1 MRVAILA
8 GIVGIATLPW
18 AEASRA
24 AGEMTEVMIVG
35 VAHLANP
42 GLDRHNTRLPDV
54 LLPQYQAEI
63 ARMTEAL
70 ARFKPTQVHV
80 ESGDDQTADYTRY
93 LAGELRS
100 ERSER
105 VQLAFRLAKQSGL
118 TKVHAS
124 DTPMSFDFDPIF
136 SFAAAHGMQA
146 MLDDWDAKTIAIEAA
161 DEEMARTRGLLALFR
176 DLNRPARILEGYVGH
191 RMTMLIGDGK
201 EQPGADYWAGW
212 NHRNFL
218 ICARILQAAKPGDHV
233 VVFFGAGHSYHL
245 RQCVLDTPGFKL
257 IEANDYLPEP

>member
-1 MRVAILA
+1 MIMRVAILA
-8 GIVGIATLPW
+8 CIVGIATLPW

-24 AGEMTEVMIVG
+24 ADEMTEVMIVG

-42 GLDRHNTRLPDV
+42 GLDRHNMQMPDV

-80 ESGDDQTADYTRY
+80 ESDDDQTADYTRY

-105 VQLAFRLAKQSGL
+105 VQMAFQLAKQSGL

-124 DTPMSFDFDPIF
+124 DTPM
-136 SFAAAHGMQA
+136 
-146 MLDDWDAKTIAIEAA
+146 
-161 DEEMARTRGLLALFR
+161 
-176 DLNRPARILEGYVGH
+176 
-191 RMTMLIGDGK
+191 
-201 EQPGADYWAGW
+201 
-212 NHRNFL
+212 
-218 ICARILQAAKPGDHV
+218 
-233 VVFFGAGHSYHL
+233 
-245 RQCVLDTPGFKL
+245 
-257 IEANDYLPEP
+257 